1 MKNRNRFITAAL
13 LGLSMV
19 ALSATAGAHDRD
31 DGHYGGY
38 RGHRWEHE
46 RYEHG
51 YRGERVVERRYLVP
65 EFVREPRYYE
75 PVVYERAAPVY
86 REPGVVVRIG
96 LPPIIIR

>member
-1 MKNRNRFITAAL
+1 MKTQNRFISAAL
-13 LGLSMV
+13 LGLSMA
-19 ALSATAGAHDRD
+19 ALSATAGAHDRYD
-31 DGHYGGY
+31 D
-38 RGHRWEHE
+38 HRWGHE
-46 RYEHG
+46 RFEPG

-65 EFVREPRYYE
+65 EFVREPRYYG